1 MRTMNASTSTPN
13 AKPKP
18 IGRIIVELAKMK
30 PPNTEIIMIAAATTK
45 RGFTQVRVELDGCP
59 VQVRRLNVRHDL
71 LQFGEGGA
79 VTGRENDLAG
89 AAVGTGEALGKLVGE
104 LLGACECG
112 V

>member
-1 MRTMNASTSTPN
+1 
-13 AKPKP
+13 
-18 IGRIIVELAKMK
+18 
-30 PPNTEIIMIAAATTK
+30 MIAAATTK

-89 AAVGTGEALGKLVGE
+89 AAVGAGEALGKLVEE

>member
-1 MRTMNASTSTPN
+1 
-13 AKPKP
+13 
-18 IGRIIVELAKMK
+18 
-30 PPNTEIIMIAAATTK
+30 MIAAATTK

-71 LQFGEGGA
+71 LQFGEGSA

-112 V
+112 VWFALYGEHCVLILGKNTPPRAPTGEVPEARVFER